1 MTTVNAYYYDGISAR
16 RQAVSL
22 SIVDGWLVIRGE
34 EVAREETFN
43 TAHIS
48 EKLGSAPRLIH
59 FEDGAHCEITDH
71 AAFEALLQQAGL
83 RTRSFVSHL
92 EGGWLYA
99 IAALLL
105 IISFGIATF
114 LWGLPW
120 VAEQAAARIPYATGH
135 IIDVQALR
143 TFDEGLMQ
151 ASTLTT
157 ARQQSL
163 QKRYDKL
170 RSGLHLPPYPL
181 EFRSSKSIG
190 ANAFALPG
198 GTIVVTDELVK
209 LASNDDEIMAVLAHE
224 LGHVSE
230 RHPLRQLLQG
240 SVVALAMT
248 WYLGDISSLLAV
260 APTLLLQANYSRN
273 FERSADHFAAELL
286 REHGINAT
294 RLADILAKLEAT
306 HEAGHHSGKSQSD
319 LSDFLSSHPNTDERI
334 RSLREPNAR

>member
-71 AAFEALLQQAGL
+71 ATFETLLQQAGL
-83 RTRSFVSHL
+83 RPRSFVSHL

-120 VAEQAAARIPYATGH
+120 VAEQAAARIPYATAH

-163 QKRYDKL
+163 QKRYDSL

-181 EFRSSKSIG
+181 EFRSREAASQVVGS
-190 ANAFALPG
+190 PG
-198 GTIVVTDELVK
+198 GTQLSLGGTDELIPP
-209 LASNDDEIMAVLAHE
+209 S
-224 LGHVSE
+224 
-230 RHPLRQLLQG
+230 P
-240 SVVALAMT
+240 SVPRTRSRVN
-248 WYLGDISSLLAV
+248 SAV
-260 APTLLLQANYSRN
+260 AACRACSSRAMWRSAATWSSKYSRRN
-273 FERSADHFAAELL
+273 
-286 REHGINAT
+286 
-294 RLADILAKLEAT
+294 
-306 HEAGHHSGKSQSD
+306 
-319 LSDFLSSHPNTDERI
+319 
-334 RSLREPNAR
+334 